1 MDRGA
6 RHAHQVAAAQVSTA
20 HSGGAQSGD
29 PVVDLLMDSLARRKA
44 TGQVVAAPD
53 AGREAARWMADA
65 GVARAVLADDPLMER
80 IGLAD
85 ALTREGIDVRVWPT
99 GLGKRETMGLEGP
112 VDVCGVTVPSLAVA
126 ERGTIVL
133 EASEGHGRGLDVTS
147 RHHVALLPADRIV
160 RTLGEALALTFADGR
175 PAPSAVSLVSG
186 PSRSSDIEK
195 ISTLGAHGALT
206 EHVVIIR

>member
-1 MDRGA
+1 
-6 RHAHQVAAAQVSTA
+6 VAPAQVSTA
-20 HSGGAQSGD
+20 PTGD
-29 PVVDLLMDSLARRKA
+29 PVVDLLMASLARRKA
-44 TGQVVAAPD
+44 TGQVVGAPD
-53 AGREAARWMADA
+53 AGREAACWMADA

-85 ALTREGIDVRVWPT
+85 ALKREGIDVRVWPT

-147 RHHVALLPADRIV
+147 RHHVALLPAGRIV
-160 RTLGEALALTFADGR
+160 RTLGEALAAHVLRR
-175 PAPSAVSLVSG
+175 PA
-186 PSRSSDIEK
+186 
-195 ISTLGAHGALT
+195 GALGG
-206 EHVVIIR
+206 EPGVGAQPQQ

>member
-1 MDRGA
+1 M
-6 RHAHQVAAAQVSTA
+6 STA

>member
-112 VDVCGVTVPSLAVA
+112 ADVCGVTVPSLAVA